1 MDRDF
6 INMLINWRILLDI
19 NDTFSNFYIKTV
31 IIPFMCPPP
40 HLLLTLKKNK
50 IRYLYIRGE
59 LYNFANVYKT
69 NINKM
74 KTLKRNRL
82 FMLTL
87 FDSRVLVKQRDVFNS
102 FN

>member
-31 IIPFMCPPP
+31 IIPFMCPP

>member
-1 MDRDF
+1 
-6 INMLINWRILLDI
+6 
-19 NDTFSNFYIKTV
+19 
-31 IIPFMCPPP
+31 
-40 HLLLTLKKNK
+40 
-50 IRYLYIRGE
+50 
-59 LYNFANVYKT
+59 
-69 NINKM
+69 M

>member
-1 MDRDF
+1 M
-6 INMLINWRILLDI
+6 
-19 NDTFSNFYIKTV
+19 
-31 IIPFMCPPP
+31 PP

>member
-1 MDRDF
+1 M
-6 INMLINWRILLDI
+6 
-19 NDTFSNFYIKTV
+19 Y
-31 IIPFMCPPP
+31 PPR
-40 HLLLTLKKNK
+40 LLLTLLKNK

-82 FMLTL
+82 YMLTL

>member
-1 MDRDF
+1 M
-6 INMLINWRILLDI
+6 
-19 NDTFSNFYIKTV
+19 
-31 IIPFMCPPP
+31 
-40 HLLLTLKKNK
+40 
-50 IRYLYIRGE
+50 YLYIRGE

>member
-1 MDRDF
+1 M
-6 INMLINWRILLDI
+6 
-19 NDTFSNFYIKTV
+19 S
-31 IIPFMCPPP
+31 PP

>member
-1 MDRDF
+1 M
-6 INMLINWRILLDI
+6 
-19 NDTFSNFYIKTV
+19 Y
-31 IIPFMCPPP
+31 PPL